1 MSEALTIGRMATEL
15 GVSTHTLR
23 YYEQAGLLLPV
34 SRTDAGHRLYA
45 RADIEWLRFVMRLK
59 ATGMSIA
66 GMQAFAALR
75 ARGDETAEA
84 RLALLRGRRR
94 ETRTPRFD
102 RWAWRARRLP
112 GRARRRRARRGYRI
126 DWRTSATAGR
136 ASGKGGVTAIVPL
149 RHARSRGV
157 ERGRPH
163 MRMIRNRRG
172 RLSF

>member
-75 ARGDETAEA
+75 ARGDETAEE
-84 RLALLRGRRR
+84 RLALLAEHRKRVLDELAQLQTNLAAIDEKIRHYEALAR
-94 ETRTPRFD
+94 DMTRTGRAD
-102 RWAWRARRLP
+102 KARRPVTTQPPKDLP
-112 GRARRRRARRGYRI
+112 CNTPKRTPPNNATRG
-126 DWRTSATAGR
+126 DGTS
-136 ASGKGGVTAIVPL
+136 
-149 RHARSRGV
+149 
-157 ERGRPH
+157 
-163 MRMIRNRRG
+163 
-172 RLSF
+172 